1 MELYETNN
9 EYPFEDI
16 SLQTPQPL
24 QGGTY
29 LAKVVNNDDP
39 IIFQTPKCRTKKGI
53 HKTGKKTYCDL
64 LFDLEQSEFVEWI
77 YTLEQTIQELI
88 FDKKEYWFVE
98 SDLTLDDIE
107 YNWVNTIKKYKKL
120 HMMRTFLSKS
130 KGYGNSLQVYD
141 HNQSLVS
148 EEKVKSDSDLICII
162 EISGLKFSATS
173 FHIEYNIKQIMI
185 LENKPK
191 YQSCMIKI
199 KKEKKVHYEDEEDKN
214 DEDLEKTLDDQEK
227 ENDEEEEVGEDDKK
241 SVVEQEVEE
250 EVEHDDDKK
259 DTEQEVE
266 QDDDKKDTEQ
276 EVEQE
281 VEQDDKNEVNENS
294 DLEKEVNNKELTLE
308 KDLKENEETDITDN
322 TNSLEPNRNNN
333 ESENLDK
340 LENPKQK
347 DNMEEV
353 NETLVKNNDLNEI
366 VLDVPKN
373 ENETMSL
380 RNPNE
385 VYLDIYK
392 AARQKAKE
400 AKRQAIKAYL
410 TVKKIKQQY
419 LIDESEISEEES
431 DDDFLFSEN

>member
-141 HNQSLVS
+141 HNQTLVT

-162 EISGLKFSATS
+162 EIS
-173 FHIEYNIKQIMI
+173 
-185 LENKPK
+185 
-191 YQSCMIKI
+191 
-199 KKEKKVHYEDEEDKN
+199 D
-214 DEDLEKTLDDQEK
+214 
-227 ENDEEEEVGEDDKK
+227 
-241 SVVEQEVEE
+241 
-250 EVEHDDDKK
+250 
-259 DTEQEVE
+259 
-266 QDDDKKDTEQ
+266 
-276 EVEQE
+276 
-281 VEQDDKNEVNENS
+281 
-294 DLEKEVNNKELTLE
+294 
-308 KDLKENEETDITDN
+308 
-322 TNSLEPNRNNN
+322 
-333 ESENLDK
+333 
-340 LENPKQK
+340 
-347 DNMEEV
+347 
-353 NETLVKNNDLNEI
+353 
-366 VLDVPKN
+366 
-373 ENETMSL
+373 
-380 RNPNE
+380 
-385 VYLDIYK
+385 
-392 AARQKAKE
+392 
-400 AKRQAIKAYL
+400 
-410 TVKKIKQQY
+410 
-419 LIDESEISEEES
+419 
-431 DDDFLFSEN
+431 